1 MYFYH
6 LVRKKFIFGLV
17 CFTSQS
23 TAMVMLGQSVHLTTL
38 FFLGKLE
45 QVVNQYFV
53 YILVLVTN
61 NSEQSSLKKSAEGR
75 RMTVDI
81 IS

>member
-6 LVRKKFIFGLV
+6 LVRKKIIFGLV

-38 FFLGKLE
+38 FILGKLE

>member
-6 LVRKKFIFGLV
+6 LVRKKIIFGLV
-17 CFTSQS
+17 YFTSQS
-23 TAMVMLGQSVHLTTL
+23 TAMVILGQSVHLTTL

-81 IS
+81 I